1 MASRIVLTIGILVP
15 GRTPI
20 FTSRTITYTDISAPL
35 NTLSTV
41 LTNPPFLEFLPV
53 PPPDPEPDPEPEAL
67 PV

>member
-1 MASRIVLTIGILVP
+1 MSNRLVMTIGILVP

-20 FTSRTITYTDISAPL
+20 FTSRTINYTDISVPL

-53 PPPDPEPDPEPEAL
+53 PVPEPE
-67 PV
+67 PEPEPIM